1 MSNNRAHLSTPAW
14 PVEVQKVAPPSP
26 RIRSLRAARITP
38 WSWCLFLPRASGPP
52 GPHLGAN
59 PLPFPGPFRARV
71 HAHGRTRAP
80 THPQALDTR
89 ANTHTPIPL
98 HAHRGETFLGSIPS
112 LSSSRARWKINIGKP
127 GSNGRASTAT
137 SVQAPSR
144 YHPYSSSPFSRCASP
159 LPVNPLAVPF
169 SPANSGPRCPIR
181 LATVLS
187 VSLISIRVGH

>member
-26 RIRSLRAARITP
+26 RTHPLRAARITL
-38 WSWCLFLPRASGPP
+38 WFWCLFLPRARGPP
-52 GPHLGAN
+52 GPHLGTN
-59 PLPFPGPFRARV
+59 PFPSPEPFRARARARV

-80 THPQALDTR
+80 THPHHWTHAR
-89 ANTHTPIPL
+89 THT
-98 HAHRGETFLGSIPS
+98 HTYVHTEGFLGSVPT
-112 LSSSRARWKINIGKP
+112 LSNSRARWKINIGKP

-159 LPVNPLAVPF
+159 LPVNPLAVLL
-169 SPANSGPRCPIR
+169 PR
-181 LATVLS
+181 
-187 VSLISIRVGH
+187 